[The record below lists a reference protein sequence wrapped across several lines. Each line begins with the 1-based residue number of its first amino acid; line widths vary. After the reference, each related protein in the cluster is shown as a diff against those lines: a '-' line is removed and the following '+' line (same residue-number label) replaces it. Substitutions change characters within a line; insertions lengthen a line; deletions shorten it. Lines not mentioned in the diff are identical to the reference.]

1 MSTLSYEGILLENN
15 TPKDVNDHLS
25 IEVPLE
31 IQINGIPFSTTMCS
45 PSDLDHLVRGLLF
58 SEGVTK
64 KSTPITI
71 DVTKDNNR
79 HIHVANVNSDEHLN
93 QPEEGSRQLLSV
105 TSCGI
110 CGSTTFRKSKGNPLP
125 FRTPLSNETVDHL
138 FTQMEELQSDFKQ
151 SGGSH
156 AALLTDIKGTILGFG
171 QDIGRHNA
179 VDKVIGMWLN
189 HELQLKP
196 RILLVSGR
204 LSYEI
209 ISKAFVAKVPY
220 VCSVSAPSSLAV
232 DVAKEWGISI
242 YSFCRNQRYTK
253 YS

>member
-1 MSTLSYEGILLENN
+1 
-15 TPKDVNDHLS
+15 
-25 IEVPLE
+25 
-31 IQINGIPFSTTMCS
+31 
-45 PSDLDHLVRGLLF
+45 
-58 SEGVTK
+58 
-64 KSTPITI
+64 
-71 DVTKDNNR
+71 
-79 HIHVANVNSDEHLN
+79 
-93 QPEEGSRQLLSV
+93 
-105 TSCGI
+105 
-110 CGSTTFRKSKGNPLP
+110 
-125 FRTPLSNETVDHL
+125 
-138 FTQMEELQSDFKQ
+138 MEELQSDFKQ

-156 AALLTDIKGTILGFG
+156 AALLTDIKGTIFGFG